1 MKSRS
6 GEGSINK
13 FTSLPTPPP
22 TSSASLSQGK
32 GKRESNP
39 AIPTLIMPLL
49 PLWTGSE
56 RGHDFS
62 RSHHRF
68 PFLFLPMLTMA
79 LSYCSQAVGN
89 KIPRTGV
96 GPNGKTGGMAYN
108 LSLNRETITSCSQR
122 GLHGHLKIK
131 QNGVSVGC
139 WSLYAVPLRTPD
151 RIWRMAAWQ
160 PGVGTS
166 ESSKKTFWDIF

>member
-13 FTSLPTPPP
+13 FTSLPTPPR

-32 GKRESNP
+32 GKLESNP
-39 AIPTLIMPLL
+39 SIPALIMPPL
-49 PLWTGSE
+49 PLWAGSE
-56 RGHDFS
+56 RGHGFS
-62 RSHHRF
+62 RSHRLF
-68 PFLFLPMLTMA
+68 PSLFLPTLTIA
-79 LSYCSQAVGN
+79 LSYYSQAVGN

-96 GPNGKTGGMAYN
+96 RLNGKTGGMAYN
-108 LSLNRETITSCSQR
+108 LFLNRETITSCSQR
-122 GLHGHLKIK
+122 GLHGHLKIR

-151 RIWRMAAWQ
+151 RIWRMAAW
-160 PGVGTS
+160 
-166 ESSKKTFWDIF
+166 